1 MILRVN
7 ITCDRKDLIN
17 MINQGSKKLETL
29 CSSDCLDFILKNSVI
44 KHFKS
49 TIVRRNNH
57 ALAFESPGR
66 IE

>member
-7 ITCDRKDLIN
+7 KARDRKDLIN

-29 CSSDCLDFILKNSVI
+29 CSSDCLDFILQNSVF

-49 TIVRRNNH
+49 TIVRRNDR

>member
-7 ITCDRKDLIN
+7 KACDRKHLIN

-29 CSSDCLDFILKNSVI
+29 CSSDSLDFILQNSVL

-49 TIVRRNNH
+49 SIVRRNDH
-57 ALAFESPGR
+57 ALPFESPGR